1 MLEADR
7 LKWAIFCGYNP
18 YKRFYGDCCGYMFKF
33 DISKC
38 FYRVN
43 QRLPRICDYTQRQTQ
58 D

>member
-18 YKRFYGDCCGYMFKF
+18 CRRFYGDCCGYAIVF
-33 DISKC
+33 DISKF

-43 QRLPRICDYTQRQTQ
+43 Q
-58 D
+58 